1 MNYRTEKD
9 SLGEIQVPADK
20 LWGAQTQRSLENFQI
35 GTEKIP
41 QELVT
46 VFAYYSFRL
55 PLFSNKQKP

>member
-1 MNYRTEKD
+1 MNYRTEKEFIRRNNR
-9 SLGEIQVPADK
+9 SLPIK

-46 VFAYYSFRL
+46 VFAYL
-55 PLFSNKQKP
+55 KKAAAETK